1 MQKRKSLY
9 RFSPPF
15 LKAQYFLREEKDS
28 REQCGISN
36 ISRKGVGLK
45 FHTGETINIVSAI
58 HLEMYVSRKSEPIKV
73 TGILKWIEKEGN
85 GFIGGIELI
94 EELDDA
100 TWEELFRL
108 PLDIGNDNDDS

>member
-15 LKAQYFLREEKDS
+15 LKAQYFSREEKGS

-36 ISRKGVGLK
+36 VSRKGVGLK
-45 FHTGETINIVSAI
+45 LHTGKKIKLASII
-58 HLEMYVSRKSEPIKV
+58 HLEMHVAIKSEPIEAK
-73 TGILKWIEKEGN
+73 GILKWIEKEGN

-108 PLDIGNDNDDS
+108 PLDIGNENDDS

>member
-15 LKAQYFLREEKDS
+15 LKAQYFLREEKGS
-28 REQCGISN
+28 REQCEISN

-45 FHTGETINIVSAI
+45 FHTGEKINIGATI
-58 HLEMYVSRKSEPIKV
+58 HLEMYISRKPEPIKV
-73 TGILKWIEKEGN
+73 KGILKWIEKGGN
-85 GFIGGIELI
+85 DFIGAIELI

-108 PLDIGNDNDDS
+108 PLDIGKDSDDS